1 MLLGPI
7 QFKCTTCGHKF
18 EGMATEF
25 RATALIHPIT
35 CPKCS
40 SIHTRP
46 AGIQGWFDTP
56 KYRKIWNELEN
67 K

>member
-1 MLLGPI
+1 
-7 QFKCTTCGHKF
+7 
-18 EGMATEF
+18 MATEF
-25 RATALIHPIT
+25 RATALIYPIT
-35 CPKCS
+35 CPKCN